1 MLKSGINCP
10 SVYRNCQAS
19 RHKVA
24 ATMAA
29 DIEKKIAEFRQDFI
43 KSLEKD
49 KTGFLAYLG

>member
-1 MLKSGINCP
+1 
-10 SVYRNCQAS
+10 
-19 RHKVA
+19 
-24 ATMAA
+24 MAA